1 MAMREDRPAEDAPED
16 SAARAAAEERARRL
30 EVEFLEGV
38 RARLPAHSAVV
49 ESLGCLYTE
58 MGRYQDGLRA
68 DREMVQME
76 PDSPNAW
83 YNLACSLSLT
93 GQPDDAFAALEKA
106 IALGYD
112 DAEWMQDDDDFE
124 PIKKDPRFARI
135 LAQLLAR
142 QA

>member
-1 MAMREDRPAEDAPED
+1 MREDLPAEDAPED
-16 SAARAAAEERARRL
+16 SAARAAAEERARRV

-38 RARLPAHSAVV
+38 RARLPAHPAVV

-68 DREMVQME
+68 DRDMVRME

>member
-1 MAMREDRPAEDAPED
+1 MREDPPAEDAPED
-16 SAARAAAEERARRL
+16 SAVRAAAEERARRI
-30 EVEFLEGV
+30 EVEFLEAV
-38 RARLPAHSAVV
+38 RVRLPSHPAVV

-68 DREMVQME
+68 DREMVRME
-76 PDSPNAW
+76 PHSPTAW

-93 GQPDDAFAALEKA
+93 GQAEDAFATLEKA

-112 DAEWMQDDDDFE
+112 DAEWMEEDEDFA
-124 PIKKDPRFARI
+124 PIKKDPRFARL

-142 QA
+142 QP

>member
-68 DREMVQME
+68 DREMVRME

-124 PIKKDPRFARI
+124 PIKKDPRFTRL

>member
-1 MAMREDRPAEDAPED
+1 MREIPPAESPGESAAA
-16 SAARAAAEERARRL
+16 AARAAAEDRARRL

-38 RARLPAHSAVV
+38 RARLPGHAGVV

-68 DREMVQME
+68 DREMVRME

-93 GQPDDAFAALEKA
+93 GQPDDAFVALEKA

-112 DAEWMQDDDDFE
+112 DAEWMQNDDDFE

-135 LAQLLAR
+135 LAQLFAR

>member
-1 MAMREDRPAEDAPED
+1 MRIPRPGKNPTPEEA
-16 SAARAAAEERARRL
+16 AARAAAEERARRV
-30 EVEFLEGV
+30 EVEFLEAV
-38 RARLPAHSAVV
+38 RVRLPAHPAVV

-76 PDSPNAW
+76 PDSPTAW
-83 YNLACSLSLT
+83 YNLACSLALT
-93 GQPDDAFAALEKA
+93 NQPGDAFAALEKA

-112 DAEWMQDDDDFE
+112 DAEWMQDDDDFA
-124 PIKKDPRFARI
+124 PIRQDPRFARL

-142 QA
+142 KT

>member
-1 MAMREDRPAEDAPED
+1 MERIPPEEA
-16 SAARAAAEERARRL
+16 SSPEEAAARAAEEERARRV
-30 EVEFLEGV
+30 EVAFLEGV
-38 RARLPAHSAVV
+38 RARLPGHGAVV

-58 MGRYQDGLRA
+58 MGRYQDGLGA
-68 DREMVQME
+68 DREMVRLE
-76 PDSPNAW
+76 PRSPTAW

-93 GQPDDAFAALEKA
+93 NQADAAFAALEKA

>member
-1 MAMREDRPAEDAPED
+1 MREDRPDETPAE
-16 SAARAAAEERARRL
+16 SAARAAAEERARRI

-38 RARLPAHSAVV
+38 RARLPEHPAVV

-58 MGRYQDGLRA
+58 MGRYQDGLNA
-68 DREMVQME
+68 DRQMVRMD
-76 PDSPNAW
+76 PASPTAW

-93 GQPDDAFAALEKA
+93 GQADDAFAALEKA

-124 PIKKDPRFARI
+124 PIKKDPRFARL

>member
-1 MAMREDRPAEDAPED
+1 MREDPPAEDAPED
-16 SAARAAAEERARRL
+16 SAARAAVEERARRI

-38 RARLPAHSAVV
+38 RARLPAHPAVV

-68 DREMVQME
+68 DRDMVRME

>member
-1 MAMREDRPAEDAPED
+1 MREDLPAEDAPED
-16 SAARAAAEERARRL
+16 SAARAAAEERARRI

-38 RARLPAHSAVV
+38 RARLPEHPAVV

-68 DREMVQME
+68 DRDMVRME

>member
-1 MAMREDRPAEDAPED
+1 MEKRRPAETPEKA
-16 SAARAAAEERARRL
+16 AARAAAKERARRV

-38 RARLPAHSAVV
+38 RARLPAHPAVV

-68 DREMVQME
+68 DREMVKME
-76 PDSPNAW
+76 PGSPIAW
-83 YNLACSLSLT
+83 YNLACSLART
-93 GQPDDAFAALEKA
+93 AQPAAAFDALEKA
-106 IALGYD
+106 VALGYD
-112 DAEWMQDDDDFE
+112 DGDWMREDDDLESLRADS
-124 PIKKDPRFARI
+124 RYARI

>member
-1 MAMREDRPAEDAPED
+1 MREDPPAEDAPED
-16 SAARAAAEERARRL
+16 SAVRAAAEERARRI

-38 RARLPAHSAVV
+38 RARLPAHPAVV

-68 DREMVQME
+68 DRDMVRME

-124 PIKKDPRFARI
+124 PIKKDPRFARL
-135 LAQLLAR
+135 LAQLHAR

>member
-1 MAMREDRPAEDAPED
+1 MREIPPAESPGESAAA
-16 SAARAAAEERARRL
+16 AARAAAEARARRL

-38 RARLPAHSAVV
+38 RARLPEHAGVV

-68 DREMVQME
+68 DREMVRME

-112 DAEWMQDDDDFE
+112 DAEWMQNDDDFE

-135 LAQLLAR
+135 LAQLFAR

>member
-1 MAMREDRPAEDAPED
+1 MREDPPSEDAPED
-16 SAARAAAEERARRL
+16 SAARAAAEERARRI

-135 LAQLLAR
+135 LAQILAR

>member
-1 MAMREDRPAEDAPED
+1 MPGESAAEA
-16 SAARAAAEERARRL
+16 AARAAAEERARRL

-38 RARLPAHSAVV
+38 RARLPDHPAVV

-58 MGRYQDGLRA
+58 MGRYQDGLAA
-68 DREMVQME
+68 DRQMVQMD
-76 PDSPNAW
+76 PGSPTAW

-93 GQPDDAFAALEKA
+93 GQAEAAFAALEKA
-106 IALGYD
+106 VALGYD
-112 DAEWMQDDDDFE
+112 DGDWMREDDDLASLRA
-124 PIKKDPRFARI
+124 DPRYARI

>member
-1 MAMREDRPAEDAPED
+1 MREDPPSEDAPED
-16 SAARAAAEERARRL
+16 SAARAAAEERARRI

-38 RARLPAHSAVV
+38 RARLPAHPAVV

-135 LAQLLAR
+135 LAQILAR